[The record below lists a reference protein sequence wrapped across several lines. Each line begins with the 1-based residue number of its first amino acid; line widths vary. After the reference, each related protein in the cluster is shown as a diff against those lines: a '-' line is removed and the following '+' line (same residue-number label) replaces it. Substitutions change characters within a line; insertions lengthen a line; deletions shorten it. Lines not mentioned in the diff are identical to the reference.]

1 MLRSPRLRSA
11 TALAVPRPFRLLT
24 VLLAL
29 AALAVGVAACGGGG
43 ERSSADAGALIKD
56 TFGAGHPIRSGRV
69 DATLDVDLNGLA
81 RLTQPIAL
89 HLSGPFQSNGGKTL
103 PDFAFELDLNSGSRP
118 ITVGAVFAKGGG
130 YLTIE
135 GQAFTLG
142 DQVYQGFKQ
151 GYEKAKADS
160 NASSGAAPSLS
171 ALGISPLR
179 WLRGPQQKG
188 REDIAGTQ
196 TEHVASGVDVG
207 KLLTD
212 LSTLLGRARGVTQ
225 AGGAATGTKVP
236 TQLTPEQ
243 RDAIERSIKTA
254 TIDVWTGV
262 KDHTLR
268 KVALD
273 VAVDVPQELRTRAG
287 GLRDGHIR
295 FQATI
300 AQLNER
306 QAIAKPADA
315 RPLSELRA
323 ALQQLGLLGTSTSG
337 SDATAGGGATAS
349 STTPAPSGPQQTY
362 AACLA
367 AAGQDLLKVQKC
379 ADLLK

>member
-1 MLRSPRLRSA
+1 M
-11 TALAVPRPFRLLT
+11 PRPFRLLT
-24 VLLAL
+24 VLLT
-29 AALAVGVAACGGGG
+29 LAVLATGLVACGGSN
-43 ERSSADAGALIKD
+43 EQSSSDAGALIKD

-69 DATLDVDLNGLA
+69 DANLDVDLNGLA
-81 RLTQPIAL
+81 RLPQPIAL
-89 HLSGPFQSNGGKTL
+89 HLTGPFQSNGGKTL
-103 PDFAFELDLNSGSRP
+103 PDFAQP
-118 ITVGAVFAKGGG
+118 ITVGAIFTGGG
-130 YLTIE
+130 GFLTIE

-142 DQVYQGFKQ
+142 DQIYQSFKT

-160 NASSGAAPSLS
+160 AASSSAAPSLS

-179 WLRGPQQKG
+179 WLRDPQQKG

-196 TEHVASGVDVG
+196 TEHVAAGVDVG
-207 KLLTD
+207 KLLED
-212 LSTLLGRARGVTQ
+212 VSTLLGRARGVTQ

-236 TQLTPEQ
+236 TQLTAEQ
-243 RDAIERSIKTA
+243 RDAIQRSIKSA
-254 TIDVWTGV
+254 SIDVWTGA

-268 KVALD
+268 KVLLD
-273 VAVDVPQELRTRAG
+273 VAIDVPQELRARAG

-295 FQATI
+295 FQATL

-306 QAIAKPADA
+306 QTISKPADA

-323 ALQQLGLLGTSTSG
+323 ALQQLGLLGTSASDSG
-337 SDATAGGGATAS
+337 ASGGGEAAS
-349 STTPAPSGPQQTY
+349 STTPAPSGPQETY

-367 AAGQDLLKVQKC
+367 AAGQDLTKVQKC